1 MYGLIFF
8 YHTLK
13 DELSGLKPLP
23 KLLCIK
29 AVVFFTF
36 W

>member
-1 MYGLIFF
+1 MYSLILF
-8 YHTLK
+8 YRTLRA
-13 DELSGLKPLP
+13 DMSGLEPLP

-29 AVVFFTF
+29 GVVFFTF